1 MTEKQ
6 RKADNKRRRDAR
18 AAARSAR
25 ASAPSAAATDKA
37 TVSLSDIANI
47 LREGIGA
54 ISASA
59 SRIERAVHFNLGE
72 RENIGLRIHEDG
84 PLPLPQSVPAKGEGK
99 QTSAPPLL
107 SILDDLSDRSR
118 NVRAMAE
125 ALRSTLIHGSVPPQ
139 SEVVMG
145 TVESHGPSKDTA
157 YATMGHLAVVES
169 CLEFFAQY
177 LLPR

>member
-18 AAARSAR
+18 AAASSAR

-37 TVSLSDIANI
+37 TVSLSEIANI

-84 PLPLPQSVPAKGEGK
+84 PLPQSVPAKGEGK
-99 QTSAPPLL
+99 QTAAPPLL

-125 ALRSTLIHGSVPPQ
+125 ALRSNLIHGSVPPQ
-139 SEVVMG
+139 SEVAMG
-145 TVESHGPSKDTA
+145 MVESHGPSKDTA
-157 YATMGHLAVVES
+157 YATMGNLAVVES